1 MTEPTTDPT
10 TDPTTRQTGPRPA
23 LEVLE
28 GAFLESRSRLLE
40 LAATLDRIDRA
51 GEPERARADFRYQAL
66 RRAIELLAG
75 EGPGRARAL
84 LLAWS
89 DPTTEPI
96 AAAPTKGAAGA
107 WDGGRR

>member
-1 MTEPTTDPT
+1 MADTVTDGT
-10 TDPTTRQTGPRPA
+10 TTRQTCPRPA
-23 LEVLE
+23 REILE
-28 GAFLESRSRLLE
+28 GAFLEARSRLLE

-66 RRAIELLAG
+66 RRGIEIVAG

-84 LLAWS
+84 LDAWS
-89 DPTTEPI
+89 DPTEEPI
-96 AAAPTKGAAGA
+96 AAAPTKGAVGA